1 MKLSPEQAMKASSGY
16 VFDIKRF
23 ATHDGEGIRTTI
35 FLKGCPLRC
44 AWCQN
49 PEGLYPYPQILYMET
64 KCIHCG
70 SCAAAAVKKGIC
82 IAGGRLKLQREA
94 DEDWENLVEICPSGA
109 LRYDAKCCSVEEILH
124 EIRKDSAFFHYGG
137 GVTLSGGE
145 PLLQSAFALEI
156 LKACKAEGIHTTLES
171 SLYAPLKQLLQL
183 LPYLDHIYAD
193 LKVFD
198 SAVHKAYTG
207 VENAQILENIRCL
220 LSDSQLRDHVTIRT
234 PLIPEMTAR
243 RENIAAIAKF
253 LHTCYEAVHYE
264 ILNYNPL
271 AKAKYEY
278 LDMQYCFDENPK
290 LYTKKEM
297 ESFYQI
303 AKDQGIRNLVIE

>member
-1 MKLSPEQAMKASSGY
+1 MKSSPEQAMKASNGC

-49 PEGLYPYPQILYMET
+49 PEGLSPKPQLLYMKS
-64 KCIHCG
+64 KCMRCG
-70 SCAAAAVKKGIC
+70 SCVIAAKH
-82 IAGGRLKLQREA
+82 GGVSMKHDNIRLQRSA
-94 DEDWENLVEICPSGA
+94 SEDWQHILELCPTGA
-109 LRYDAKCCSVEEILH
+109 LRYDAKEYTVEELLK
-124 EIRKDSAFFHYGG
+124 EIQKDAPFFRYGG

-145 PLLQSAFALEI
+145 PLLQDDFACRL
-156 LKACKAEGIHTTLES
+156 LQACKAEGIHTTMET
-171 SLYAPLKQLLQL
+171 SLYVSLPKLQRV

-207 VENAQILENIRCL
+207 VENAVILENIRYL
-220 LSDSQLRDHVTIRT
+220 LQDESMRKRVTIRT

-243 RENIAAIAKF
+243 RENIAAIARF
-253 LHTCYEAVHYE
+253 LSDCYAGVRYE
-264 ILNYNPL
+264 LLNYNPL
-271 AKAKYEY
+271 AKAKYDY
-278 LDMQYCFDENPK
+278 LDMEYCFAENPK
-290 LYTKKEM
+290 LYTKEEM
-297 ESFYQI
+297 ETFYQI
-303 AKDQGIRNLVIE
+303 ARDQGIQNLIIE